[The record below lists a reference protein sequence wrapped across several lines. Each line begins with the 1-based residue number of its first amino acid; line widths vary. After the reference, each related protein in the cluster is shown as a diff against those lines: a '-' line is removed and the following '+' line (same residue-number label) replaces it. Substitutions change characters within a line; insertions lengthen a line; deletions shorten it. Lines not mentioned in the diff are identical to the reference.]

1 MLILLVGPKGS
12 GKSHIGRTLQARLG
26 VYFFH
31 VEPHWV
37 EYNARCKA
45 AGREPAIAGGIAEV
59 HPLIAR
65 VLDEHEDVC
74 IETTGASSEI
84 LDALLALRPREQVLV
99 ARIAAPVDLCLERVA
114 TRDPT
119 DHLAMEPEM
128 VRLVHEL
135 SEALE
140 FEPDIILHN
149 ENLSADEIVAAFS
162 GALSG
167 HGRAP

>member
-1 MLILLVGPKGS
+1 MLIVLVGPKGS
-12 GKSHIGRTLQARLG
+12 GKSHIGRTLQAKMG
-26 VYFFH
+26 VHFFH

-37 EYNARCKA
+37 DYNARCA
-45 AGREPAIAGGIAEV
+45 DAGREPSIAEGIAQI

-65 VLDEHEDVC
+65 VLDQHQDVC

-84 LDALLALRPREQVLV
+84 LDALLALRPRADVLV

-119 DHLAMEPEM
+119 DMLAMEPEM
-128 VRLVHEL
+128 VRMVHEL

-140 FEPDIILHN
+140 LDADIVLRN
-149 ENLSADEIVAAFS
+149 ESLSADEIVAAFAAARAGRS
-162 GALSG
+162 GAS
-167 HGRAP
+167 